1 MKQWPVYTMLVNSNI
16 GLVFLDSAKRHNSS
30 LPAAGGAKRPVWMKF
45 TQLLFSFAA
54 VFAFIVYRV
63 GL

>member
-1 MKQWPVYTMLVNSNI
+1 MNQWPVYTMLVNSNI

-54 VFAFIVYRV
+54 VLLLSFIE
-63 GL
+63 